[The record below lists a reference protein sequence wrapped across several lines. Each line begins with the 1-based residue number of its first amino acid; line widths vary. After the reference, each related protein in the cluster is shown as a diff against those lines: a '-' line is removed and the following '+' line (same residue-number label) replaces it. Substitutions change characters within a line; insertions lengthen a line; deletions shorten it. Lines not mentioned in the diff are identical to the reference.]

1 MNLKE
6 YLETEIIP
14 RYESFDGAHRRE
26 HVEYVICQ
34 SLTLAGF
41 YDVNPEMVLT
51 IAAYHDTGLAVD
63 RKTHHLES
71 GRIVRE
77 DANLHRWFSPEQIE
91 TMARAVED
99 HRASASHAPRSIY
112 GRIVA
117 EADRDLD
124 PDTVLRR
131 TVLFGRDNYP
141 TLDKEQHWER
151 FLSHLDN
158 KYSANGYIKLWIHG
172 SENERNLSSL
182 RHLMEDRQLL
192 REKFEQFYRES
203 ERED

>member
-41 YDVNPEMVLT
+41 YDVNPEMVLA
-51 IAAYHDTGLAVD
+51 IAAYHDTGLAVE

-77 DANLHRWFSPEQIE
+77 DANLLRWFSPEQIE
-91 TMARAVED
+91 TMAQAVED
-99 HRASASHAPRSIY
+99 HRGGLAQPGKMGRLRNCGQRDAAKNQHRQRAVAHSGIGGQEIRPHQSAANH
-112 GRIVA
+112 
-117 EADRDLD
+117 
-124 PDTVLRR
+124 RR
-131 TVLFGRDNYP
+131 CP
-141 TLDKEQHWER
+141 
-151 FLSHLDN
+151 
-158 KYSANGYIKLWIHG
+158 
-172 SENERNLSSL
+172 
-182 RHLMEDRQLL
+182 
-192 REKFEQFYRES
+192 
-203 ERED
+203 